1 MAEIQY
7 ILMALGSQQTMGR
20 VESSP
25 SVFKLIAAVGR
36 VLNTLAFK
44 LVVEEI
50 QDDDNNFVFV
60 SDTRD
65 FLNSSYKF
73 IHPGPTCL
81 DWFCGCCV
89 LSSSLERKTLPSLH
103 QKQSPSINFNR
114 QEKKNWVL
122 DLTYNNSN
130 LDPGLRQYTHGRR
143 NKSCCVNF

>member
-1 MAEIQY
+1 M
-7 ILMALGSQQTMGR
+7 TMGR

-25 SVFKLIAAVGR
+25 SIFKLIAAVGR

-81 DWFCGCCV
+81 D
-89 LSSSLERKTLPSLH
+89 
-103 QKQSPSINFNR
+103 
-114 QEKKNWVL
+114 
-122 DLTYNNSN
+122 
-130 LDPGLRQYTHGRR
+130 
-143 NKSCCVNF
+143 